1 MSSLQTGRPG
11 FNSQQSWEF
20 FSPLRS
26 DQPSI
31 QLVPGGAPSLGVK
44 RPVRKADHSPP
55 SSAEV
60 KNTRSYTS
68 STAYSLMVWC
78 LVKHRDFTF
87 TLTFYLH
94 HFWQCENVAWLGIP
108 GSHCSWQSPLSFG
121 SPLTANVIVIFTIY
135 YQGWDPV
142 FS

>member
-1 MSSLQTGRPG
+1 MTSDLRQGGSRTNFPARLKIRGSSVSVVTRLGAVFLG
-11 FNSQQSWEF
+11 FYSRQGEEF
-20 FSPLRS
+20 FYLCYRVKIGSEAHPAS
-26 DQPSI
+26 YPVGNGSSFA
-31 QLVPGGAPSLGVK
+31 GGGGVK

-94 HFWQCENVAWLGIP
+94 HF
-108 GSHCSWQSPLSFG
+108 
-121 SPLTANVIVIFTIY
+121 
-135 YQGWDPV
+135 
-142 FS
+142 